1 MAFARFIAQIIRL
14 RAHFPDYAIKKVR
27 LDNAGEFTSAAFNDF
42 CMSVGIDVEHPVP
55 HVHTQN
61 GMAES
66 LIKRLQLIARPLILR
81 TKLPITVWG
90 HAILHAGA
98 LVQVLVEPDKEVRQ
112 DDEPETEK
120 FEISISFAQSGKI
133 WARSEIDDD
142 GMFSFSVAKEI
153 DHENDD
159 PDPTSV
165 SECQKRPD
173 WEKWQMAMKNEI
185 FSLNKRTVVQ
195 WSIDRL
201 MLTRIHFDLLK
212 ILKEMLGP
220 EIQLI
225 AYQKTLERYLQGTIE
240 FGLYYSR
247 NPEVGL
253 VGFADAGYLSD
264 PHKAR
269 SQTGYFHIR
278 WNRDLMAFPK
288 TNIGCNVFK
297 LCGNHCFMKHAE
309 SVWLRS
315 LIQHIQEASG
325 VSTKKE
331 PTTIYE
337 DNSACVTQ
345 LKEGYIKSD
354 RTKHI
359 PPRFFSYTQELEKNQ
374 EVDIQYVRSSDNAA
388 DLFTKALPT
397 TVFKKHVQVLECVV
411 FKICEEKIISIFQ
424 GEFASRYSFSFSW
437 FLSHWVFPC

>member
-1 MAFARFIAQIIRL
+1 MGPQRRLGIYVGYSSPSIIRYLEPATGDMFTARFADSHFDENEFPALGGGSRESPNDITKWCTHSLAYLDPPSNQREVEVQKIIHMQRL
-14 RAHFPDYAIKKVR
+14 ANQLPDAFTDTKRVTKSYIPAA
-27 LDNAGEFTSAAFNDF
+27 NAPSKIE
-42 CMSVGIDVEHPVP
+42 VP
-55 HVHTQN
+55 HEHFDVN
-61 GMAES
+61 RASE
-66 LIKRLQLIARPLILR
+66 P
-81 TKLPITVWG
+81 
-90 HAILHAGA
+90 
-98 LVQVLVEPDKEVRQ
+98 VLVEPDKEVRQ

-142 GMFSFSVAKEI
+142 EMFSFSVAKEI

-212 ILKEMLGP
+212 ILKNVRSEVPYMSAIGALMYLANCTRP
-220 EIQLI
+220 DI
-225 AYQKTLERYLQGTIE
+225 AFATNLLARYSSSPTRRHWNGIKHIFRYLQGTIE

-269 SQTGYFHIR
+269 SQTGYVFTYGGTAISGV
-278 WNRDLMAFPK
+278 PK
-288 TNIGCNVFK
+288 NKHWLQRLQIMRK
-297 LCGNHCFMKHAE
+297 SLHFMKHVE
-309 SVWLRS
+309 SVY
-315 LIQHIQEASG
+315 G
-325 VSTKKE
+325 
-331 PTTIYE
+331 
-337 DNSACVTQ
+337 
-345 LKEGYIKSD
+345 
-354 RTKHI
+354 
-359 PPRFFSYTQELEKNQ
+359 
-374 EVDIQYVRSSDNAA
+374 
-388 DLFTKALPT
+388 
-397 TVFKKHVQVLECVV
+397 
-411 FKICEEKIISIFQ
+411 
-424 GEFASRYSFSFSW
+424 
-437 FLSHWVFPC
+437 